1 MALLLTQPI
10 VLLCLPLYI
19 SHNDFHPHQRYIR
32 QNKRHFLPPPPLE
45 KSNHRG
51 WTLNSIHIKH
61 CKLFLSL
68 HVQTYIINPGHT
80 LKFWKACWWNTNPSL
95 NFKLLLMINFLSQVQ
110 NRIYMHLMLP
120 QIKTLNAAPNLK
132 KKNQKLFTHKDIK
145 KVLVVVPGRF
155 FHNRQFIRH

>member
-1 MALLLTQPI
+1 MIQIHYCWLNQVFCFACHCTFLTMTSIPI
-10 VLLCLPLYI
+10 KDTFVKTNVTFC
-19 SHNDFHPHQRYIR
+19 R
-32 QNKRHFLPPPPLE
+32 PPPLE

-132 KKNQKLFTHKDIK
+132 KKNQKVFNHK
-145 KVLVVVPGRF
+145 
-155 FHNRQFIRH
+155 NM